1 MYMAP
6 EVKDDLYGFPAD
18 IYALGIILFEM
29 LQKIKTE
36 YEKIR

>member
-6 EVKDDLYGFPAD
+6 EVKGDKYGPPAD

-29 LQKIKTE
+29 LWKIKTNS
-36 YEKIR
+36 EKFK